1 MRQRQLQDPEYVKKV
16 LLKLEKIFNFTCGY
30 IVLRALVEDVRLISF
45 DEAQSLPEY
54 QAELEYVRSNSF
66 FFSPSSTTL
75 SDHDVEKYS
84 KMAAFFFFTME
95 RDEDLDLSSDPK
107 PEPQNWWECNEIKN
121 CFIKQIFHNVLS
133 LY

>member
-1 MRQRQLQDPEYVKKV
+1 MRQLQDLEYEKKV
-16 LLKLEKIFNFTCGY
+16 LLKVEEWFNHACGY
-30 IVLRALVEDVRLISF
+30 NFLRALVENVKVISF

-54 QAELEYVRSNSF
+54 QAELEYVRTSS

-95 RDEDLDLSSDPK
+95 SDKDLDLSSDPK

-121 CFIKQIFHNVLS
+121 CFIKQIFRNVLF